1 MAVGSWTI
9 EAKTPRL
16 SRWRVSLAN
25 QPSTALAWEHEVEV
39 ISKLTRRLT
48 NGLLRAHC
56 PDGGLPGKL
65 RSDWS
70 ADASWVCLTGNVQIA
85 HCWLLLFEITG
96 ERRYLDVARRV
107 NAWVRRRIAVD
118 GPTDRRGGVKGSFPV
133 DGDYGTYEYLNWACK
148 FTIDAN
154 RLELQLSP
162 RN

>member
-1 MAVGSWTI
+1 MKLMAVGSWTI

-16 SRWRVSLAN
+16 SRCRVSLAN

-85 HCWLLLFEITG
+85 HCWLILCVVEDLAG
-96 ERRYLDVARRV
+96 LGPGQSSGHHKARRPGVGLAPDV
-107 NAWVRRRIAVD
+107 N
-118 GPTDRRGGVKGSFPV
+118 VKGKKS
-133 DGDYGTYEYLNWACK
+133 
-148 FTIDAN
+148 
-154 RLELQLSP
+154 
-162 RN
+162 